1 MTRPNLVFIMSD
13 DHAAHAISAY
23 GSKVNRTPHMDRI
36 ASEGARLDAVY
47 CTNSICT
54 PSRATILTG
63 TYSHV
68 NGCATIFTE
77 MDHRVPSYSEVLQ
90 DHGYRTAIF
99 GKWHLGESEKAQPRG
114 FHDWLV
120 FPGQGVYHDPL
131 FIGPDG
137 ERTIEGYAP
146 DIVPALPLDWL
157 DRQRAEHADEPFCLM
172 IHHKA
177 PHRPWIPDEK
187 HKDLYPAG
195 TIPEPSTLFD
205 DHSTMSR
212 AVQAVRMSIADD
224 LTKRDVKEDLPENL
238 RGDDKVVERTRWN
251 YQRYMRDYLQTIQ
264 SIDDNV
270 GRVLDYLD
278 EHGLAENTIVVY
290 TSDQGFFLGDHGW
303 FDKRLMFDQSLL
315 MPVLMRWPAEI
326 PAGSHVEAMITNVDF
341 AATFLDMCGLD
352 PDETLPT
359 HQGRSF
365 RALLRGEPEPDD
377 WQDAIYYRYWE
388 HDDPN
393 HHVPAHYGIRTRRY
407 KYIDYYGD
415 GLGAPGSSDKIFE
428 REYELYDLEQDPEE
442 LTNLANDPAHH
453 DLLIRMREE
462 LARLQ
467 AEVGDTPY
475 TGPDS
480 PRPEW
485 NTEATQQWS

>member
-1 MTRPNLVFIMSD
+1 
-13 DHAAHAISAY
+13 
-23 GSKVNRTPHMDRI
+23 
-36 ASEGARLDAVY
+36 
-47 CTNSICT
+47 
-54 PSRATILTG
+54 
-63 TYSHV
+63 
-68 NGCATIFTE
+68 
-77 MDHRVPSYSEVLQ
+77 
-90 DHGYRTAIF
+90 
-99 GKWHLGESEKAQPRG
+99 
-114 FHDWLV
+114 
-120 FPGQGVYHDPL
+120 
-131 FIGPDG
+131 
-137 ERTIEGYAP
+137 
-146 DIVPALPLDWL
+146 
-157 DRQRAEHADEPFCLM
+157 M